1 MRLKKIILNDN
12 YYMYLSLMMFV
23 LGVLWINLVNTQ
35 PYSDF
40 DYYYTV
46 AKNVANGLEWGNTY
60 TAVGYSIFLGF
71 IFKVF
76 GSSLIVV
83 KIVNLILVA
92 LNNILFFKILKKV
105 NIKEIDRKFI
115 FALFVLFPSNLYYI
129 SLVAGELLFTFILLL
144 ATYIYFSEMK
154 YKYVF
159 IGILAGLNTMIKPFF
174 IVFFFAIFL
183 VDLIVDKKLFAAIK
197 NCIIILI
204 FSALVISPWIY
215 RNTQL
220 VGQFTYVSNNGG
232 KVLYINNNSQNLWG
246 RWMEASD
253 VENSIVNTD
262 EFKNANVTEQN
273 KMFSD
278 AAKEWIKSHP
288 KEFLI
293 LGTKRIANLYF
304 AGDDDVSYSFHGSN
318 ISNFIK
324 YRVAAISTLIRF
336 IIFFPAILYIL
347 FYSFIIL
354 KNIILKRFKKIDKY
368 SLYNLVVFYMFTVIY
383 FVTEGQGRYAFPL
396 IFILIYYFYFV
407 MKKLSLAFRKA

>member
-1 MRLKKIILNDN
+1 MRLKKILNDN
-12 YYMYLSLMMFV
+12 YYMYLSLIMFV

-76 GSSLIVV
+76 GSSLIIV
-83 KIVNLILVA
+83 KIVNLILVTM
-92 LNNILFFKILKKV
+92 NNILFFKILKKV
-105 NIKEIDRKFI
+105 NIKEIDRKII
-115 FALFVLFPSNLYYI
+115 FALFILFPSNLYYI

-159 IGILAGLNTMIKPFF
+159 IGILTGLNTMIKPFF

-183 VDLIVDKKLFAAIK
+183 VDLIVDNKLYAATK
-197 NCIIILI
+197 NCIIVLI

-232 KVLYINNNSQNLWG
+232 KVLYINNNSQNTSG

-273 KMFSD
+273 KMFSN
-278 AAKEWIKSHP
+278 AAKKWIKSHP

-324 YRVAAISTLIRF
+324 YKVAYISTIIRF
-336 IIFFPAILYIL
+336 IIFAPAILYIL
-347 FYSFIIL
+347 FYSFTVL

-368 SLYNLVVFYMFTVIY
+368 SLYNMVIFYMFTVIY

-396 IFILIYYFYFV
+396 IFILVYYFYF
-407 MKKLSLAFRKA
+407 MIKRLTLAFRKA

>member
-1 MRLKKIILNDN
+1 MRLKKILNDN
-12 YYMYLSLMMFV
+12 YYMYLSLIMFV
-23 LGVLWINLVNTQ
+23 IGVLWINLVNTQ

-40 DYYYTV
+40 YYYYTM

-76 GSSLIVV
+76 GSSLIIV
-83 KIVNLILVA
+83 KIVNLILVTM
-92 LNNILFFKILKKV
+92 NNILFFKILKKV
-105 NIKEIDRKFI
+105 NIKEIDRKII
-115 FALFVLFPSNLYYI
+115 FALFILFPSNLYYI

-159 IGILAGLNTMIKPFF
+159 IGILTGLNTMIKPFF

-183 VDLIVDKKLFAAIK
+183 VDLIVDKKLYAAIK

-232 KVLYINNNSQNLWG
+232 KVLYINNNSQNTSG

-262 EFKNANVTEQN
+262 EFKSANVTEQN
-273 KMFSD
+273 KMFSN
-278 AAKEWIKSHP
+278 AAKKWIISHP

-293 LGTKRIANLYF
+293 LGTKRIDNLYF

-324 YRVAAISTLIRF
+324 YKVASISTSIRY
-336 IIFFPAILYIL
+336 IIFAPAILYIL
-347 FYSFIIL
+347 FYSFIVL
-354 KNIILKRFKKIDKY
+354 KNIILKRFKEIDKY
-368 SLYNLVVFYMFTVIY
+368 SLYNMVIFYMFTVIY

-396 IFILIYYFYFV
+396 IFILVYYFYF
-407 MKKLSLAFRKA
+407 MIKRLTLAFHKA

>member
-1 MRLKKIILNDN
+1 MRLKKIINDN
-12 YYMYLSLMMFV
+12 YYVYVSMMMFV

-71 IFKVF
+71 IFKIF
-76 GSSLIVV
+76 GSGLIVV
-83 KIVNLILVA
+83 KIVNLILA
-92 LNNILFFKILKKV
+92 TLNNILFFKILKKV

-115 FALFVLFPSNLYYI
+115 FALFVFFPSNLCYI

-144 ATYIYFSEMK
+144 ASYIYFSEMK

-159 IGILAGLNTMIKPFF
+159 IGILTGINTMIKPFF

-183 VDLIVDKKLFAAIK
+183 VDLIVDKKPYPAIK

-232 KVLYINNNSQNLWG
+232 KVLYINNNSQNEWG
-246 RWMEASD
+246 RWMDASD
-253 VENSIVNTD
+253 VKNSIVNTD

-278 AAKEWIKSHP
+278 AAKKWIISHP

-324 YRVAAISTLIRF
+324 YKVASISTLIRF
-336 IIFFPAILYIL
+336 IIFAPAILYIL
-347 FYSFIIL
+347 FYSFTVL
-354 KNIILKRFKKIDKY
+354 KNIILKRFKRINKY
-368 SLYNLVVFYMFTVIY
+368 SLYNLVIFYMFTVIY

-396 IFILIYYFYFV
+396 IFILVYYFYFV
-407 MKKLSLAFRKA
+407 VKNLSLAFRKA